1 MRDIDFLRRRAA
13 QHGEAVGRFADAIL
27 EGPLPWTRMRRVYAL
42 LGLCRRFGSV
52 RVQEAC
58 TEALGFGLADVKRLG
73 RALKNGP
80 TPPAPVRT
88 NRVIPLARY
97 LRPPSQYALPMP
109 PPGHE
114 SNDKGD
120 NA

>member
-13 QHGEAVGRFADAIL
+13 QHGEAVGDYADAIL

-42 LGLCRRFGSV
+42 LGLCRRFGSL

-58 TEALGFGLADVKRLG
+58 SNALGVGLVNVKRLG
-73 RALKNGP
+73 LALKNGP
-80 TPPAPVRT
+80 VPQAPVGT
-88 NRVIPLARY
+88 SRVIPLARY

-109 PPGHE
+109 PQGHE